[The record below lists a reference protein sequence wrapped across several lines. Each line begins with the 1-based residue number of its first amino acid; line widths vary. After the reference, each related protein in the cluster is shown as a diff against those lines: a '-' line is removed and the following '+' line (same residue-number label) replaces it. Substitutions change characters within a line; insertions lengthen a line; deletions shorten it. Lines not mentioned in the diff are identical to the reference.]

1 MSEQLVTPENVTTKD
16 GTAIFIIDQRFKV
29 TWRNIFDCYRI
40 TPDAVSIGEAPERRT
55 ILRHDHSCGID
66 FMQR

>member
-1 MSEQLVTPENVTTKD
+1 MLPEP
-16 GTAIFIIDQRFKV
+16 AIFIIDQRFKV